1 MLISFVI
8 PVFNCSDSLKGCLH
22 SLSPLLTAGEAEA
35 VVVDDGSKT
44 DEAGAVRRC
53 VDEMKEQHSAI
64 TLVRIE
70 HRGASAARNAGVE
83 AARGRFVWFFD
94 ADDRADPDTLTS
106 LSTSLKELPSDVDLF
121 HTGPMKTSR
130 NSKESIICM
139 TSRKCSAAEILVPR
153 SGCLDHTTYIISR
166 RLLQARPE
174 LRYAEGRSL
183 LEDSVF
189 VLRLLDAASVIYVNE
204 LLRPYVRV
212 TGRSSLTAGSWKP
225 EMCRR
230 WLPDIEAFFDELIRF
245 VGDHSDYLY
254 LEALYRRYCY
264 LYLRVLAVKGCPWS
278 LLRGFRRRLRA
289 AGYRP
294 VKLKERL
301 INNSAILYLF
311 STCCRLLR

>member
-1 MLISFVI
+1 MLISFII
-8 PVFNCSDSLKGCLH
+8 PVYNCSDSLKGCLH
-22 SLSPLLTAGEAEA
+22 SLSPLLMAGDAEA
-35 VVVDDGSKT
+35 VVVDDGS
-44 DEAGAVRRC
+44 DDEEAGGIRCC
-53 VDEMKEQHSAI
+53 VDEMNEQLSAVV
-64 TLVRIE
+64 LVHIE
-70 HRGASAARNAGVE
+70 HCGASAARNAGVE
-83 AARGRFVWFFD
+83 AARGHFVWFFD

-106 LSTSLKELPSDVDLF
+106 LSASLKELPSDVDLF

-130 NSKESIICM
+130 TGKESITCR

-153 SGCLDHTTYIISR
+153 SGCLDHTTYIIGR
-166 RLLQARPE
+166 RFLQARPE
-174 LRYAEGRSL
+174 LRYVEGRSL

-189 VLRLLDAASVIYVNE
+189 VLRLLDVASVIYVNE

-245 VGDHSDYLY
+245 VADHSDYPY

-278 LLRGFRRRLRA
+278 LLRGFHDRLQA
-289 AGYRP
+289 SGYRP
-294 VKLKERL
+294 STIKERL
-301 INNSAILYLF
+301 LNNIVILYLL

>member
-1 MLISFVI
+1 MLISFII

-22 SLSPLLTAGEAEA
+22 SLSPLLTVGEAEA

-83 AARGRFVWFFD
+83 AAEGRFVWFFD
-94 ADDRADPDTLTS
+94 ADDRADPDTLAS
-106 LSTSLKELPSDVDLF
+106 LMTAIKELPTDVDLF

-130 NSKESIICM
+130 TGKESITSM
-139 TSRKCSAAEILVPR
+139 TSRKCSAAESLAPR
-153 SGCLDHTTYIISR
+153 SGCVDHTTYIISR
-166 RLLQARPE
+166 RFLQARTE

-189 VLRLLDAASVIYVNE
+189 VLRLLDAASVICVNE

-245 VGDHSDYLY
+245 VSDHSDYPY

-278 LLRGFRRRLRA
+278 LLRGFHDRLQA
-289 AGYRP
+289 SGYRP
-294 VKLKERL
+294 STIKERL
-301 INNSAILYLF
+301 LNNIVILYLL

>member
-83 AARGRFVWFFD
+83 VAEGRFVWFFD
-94 ADDRADPDTLTS
+94 ADDRADPDTLAS
-106 LSTSLKELPSDVDLF
+106 LMTAIKELPSDAELF
-121 HTGPMKTSR
+121 HTGAMKT
-130 NSKESIICM
+130 IDACPAGM
-139 TSRKCSAAEILVPR
+139 TGPTVSSSAAEILVPR
-153 SGCLDHTTYIISR
+153 SGCLDHTTYIIGR
-166 RLLQARPE
+166 RLLQARSE

-245 VGDHSDYLY
+245 VADHSDYPH

-278 LLRGFRRRLRA
+278 LLRGFHDRLQA
-289 AGYRP
+289 SGYRP
-294 VKLKERL
+294 STMKERL
-301 INNSAILYLF
+301 LNNIVILYLL